1 MLTTDKE
8 VLVWE
13 FDEEKIMNQ
22 TINYTKV
29 RLHLDEEDYVKKIEM
44 GSNDIFLVSN
54 AGKVYHFKRN

>member
-1 MLTTDKE
+1 
-8 VLVWE
+8 
-13 FDEEKIMNQ
+13 MNQ